1 MKMQLQRWR
10 SVRSP
15 ASVKHANAAVVWLRL
30 VTSLAWL
37 ESALYGKDAKLAPS
51 FFDGS
56 GLAERV
62 TTTFVHT
69 AVSPAIADLLRT
81 VVAPNAHLFAVML
94 GIGDLAIGISLALGL
109 FTKLGAAGEIVRAVT
124 NLLVAGASGADTQGF
139 NVLLI
144 LAGVIAIVTCSG
156 RRFGIDAWL
165 VSRYPSARALRVVS

>member
-1 MKMQLQRWR
+1 MTEAGW
-10 SVRSP
+10 
-15 ASVKHANAAVVWLRL
+15 
-30 VTSLAWL
+30 T
-37 ESALYGKDAKLAPS
+37 
-51 FFDGS
+51 DG
-56 GLAERV
+56 V
-62 TTTFVHT
+62 
-69 AVSPAIADLLRT
+69 
-81 VVAPNAHLFAVML
+81 
-94 GIGDLAIGISLALGL
+94 GISLALGL